1 MDIDSLIDKQVM
13 YLLQH
18 DVSLHKSA
26 SVGGVSSD
34 STWVPSE
41 FQWRTELKS
50 FGDLGLIHKTLYK
63 DVYHAEGPL
72 EDSRSNLHIQRF
84 TTTQAPLTSLDI
96 YYMEEASRFRRLEG
110 IFHSVNRLYA
120 THRTLTMEFDEVQ
133 GNPILTHYRI
143 SGYQKLALRDTVHFT
158 IEGVINW

>member
-1 MDIDSLIDKQVM
+1 M
-13 YLLQH
+13 QH

-26 SVGGVSSD
+26 SVGGVASD
-34 STWVPSE
+34 TTWAPSE

-50 FGDLGLIHKTLYK
+50 FADLGLINKTLYK
-63 DVYHAEGPL
+63 DVYRAEGPL
-72 EDSRSNLHIQRF
+72 EDSRSNLLVQRY
-84 TTTQAPLTSLDI
+84 TTTVAPLTSLEI
-96 YYMEEASRFRRLEG
+96 YYMNDVSRFRRLEG

-133 GNPILTHYRI
+133 GAPILTRYRI

-158 IEGVINW
+158 IEGVTNW